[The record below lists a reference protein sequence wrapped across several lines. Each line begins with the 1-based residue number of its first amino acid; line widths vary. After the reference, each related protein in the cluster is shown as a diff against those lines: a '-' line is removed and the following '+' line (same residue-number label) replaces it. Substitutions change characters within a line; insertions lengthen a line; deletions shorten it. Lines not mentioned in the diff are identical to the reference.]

1 MEIGKYKTIDID
13 GGMGFIPTNNENAKV
28 EYLGTYTLLDEILK
42 RAVDTKKIDDFE
54 RYIDKFIELYVN
66 TIGDIDE

>member
-1 MEIGKYKTIDID
+1 MNNIDKQTMTY
-13 GGMGFIPTNNENAKV
+13 MGNYI
-28 EYLGTYTLLDEILK
+28 LLDEILK

-66 TIGDIDE
+66 TIGATDEAEC

>member
-1 MEIGKYKTIDID
+1 MNNIDKQTMTY
-13 GGMGFIPTNNENAKV
+13 MGNYI
-28 EYLGTYTLLDEILK
+28 LLDEILK

-66 TIGDIDE
+66 TIGTTDEAEY

>member
-1 MEIGKYKTIDID
+1 MNNIDKQTMTY
-13 GGMGFIPTNNENAKV
+13 MG
-28 EYLGTYTLLDEILK
+28 EYILLDEILK

-66 TIGDIDE
+66 TIGATDEAEY

>member
-1 MEIGKYKTIDID
+1 MNDYKDLHELNMQLQI
-13 GGMGFIPTNNENAKV
+13 AKQQNQ
-28 EYLGTYTLLDEILK
+28 YTEHYKLLDEILK

>member
-1 MEIGKYKTIDID
+1 ME
-13 GGMGFIPTNNENAKV
+13 TNR
-28 EYLGTYTLLDEILK
+28 EYTGNYILLDEILK

>member
-1 MEIGKYKTIDID
+1 MNNIDKQTMTY
-13 GGMGFIPTNNENAKV
+13 MG
-28 EYLGTYTLLDEILK
+28 EYILLDEIIK

-66 TIGDIDE
+66 TIGVTDEAEY

>member
-1 MEIGKYKTIDID
+1 MEIDNLETKPSYLKE
-13 GGMGFIPTNNENAKV
+13 FIGH
-28 EYLGTYTLLDEILK
+28 YILLDEIIK

-66 TIGDIDE
+66 TIGESYETD

>member
-1 MEIGKYKTIDID
+1 MNNIDKQTMTY
-13 GGMGFIPTNNENAKV
+13 MG
-28 EYLGTYTLLDEILK
+28 EYILLDEIIK

>member
-1 MEIGKYKTIDID
+1 MNNIDKQTMTY
-13 GGMGFIPTNNENAKV
+13 MG
-28 EYLGTYTLLDEILK
+28 EYILLDEIIK

-66 TIGDIDE
+66 TIGATDEAEY

>member
-1 MEIGKYKTIDID
+1 MDNVDNIDKQTMTYIGNY
-13 GGMGFIPTNNENAKV
+13 V
-28 EYLGTYTLLDEILK
+28 LLEEILK

-66 TIGDIDE
+66 TIGATDEAEY

>member
-1 MEIGKYKTIDID
+1 MNNIDNID
-13 GGMGFIPTNNENAKV
+13 KQTMTYMG
-28 EYLGTYTLLDEILK
+28 EYILLDEIIK

-66 TIGDIDE
+66 TIGATDEAEC